1 MVVSK
6 RFGHVTCYVADV
18 GSDLVH
24 SDVGSEWSEKI
35 YTLGKNGIVCS
46 EPSAC

>member
-18 GSDLVH
+18 GCDLVH
-24 SDVGSEWSEKI
+24 SVV
-35 YTLGKNGIVCS
+35 GKNLY
-46 EPSAC
+46 PRKKWYRL